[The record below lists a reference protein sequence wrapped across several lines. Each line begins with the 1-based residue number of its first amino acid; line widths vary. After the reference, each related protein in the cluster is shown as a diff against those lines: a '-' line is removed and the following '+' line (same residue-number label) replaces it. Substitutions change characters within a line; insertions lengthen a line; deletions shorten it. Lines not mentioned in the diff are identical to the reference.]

1 MIKFATDPFNNYE
14 SKSSS
19 QIGIPFTKPGSPLDP
34 EDVHG
39 ILMEKYLKN
48 NMFSKPMIAAYD
60 YWLDILLP
68 KFLKEKF
75 YFYDESF
82 IYMDNL
88 QYTTSL
94 DNTPRYYREKNL
106 SYLLKLEADLHFGRE
121 KEEKILQKIHIADI
135 PLMLGS
141 KRCIIGRILD
151 GPDPETKLYQIQED
165 PLDPFGYFII
175 NGTERTVIIQEKLRL
190 NKLVNILQTS
200 NDTKKSKDITPE
212 KIATITA
219 TNTYDTHYGTRM
231 MRLVRNSD
239 DGVDL
244 FLSFFGKD
252 KIKTSSLLYIPCLLL
267 FKHPIFDLNIDQV
280 MDTILQFTKPEN
292 KIIIQVFLSRSRY
305 DFENNGDLY
314 QYLHKRSSVVDFS
327 RFVKDLDDNMNR
339 RFFPEIPNSAKMNQ
353 YAFSICR
360 FCETVLGLRLPDD
373 RDIWANKRL
382 EWSPRSMENLF
393 NSMWNNIYNT
403 INKDIIAGVNITLN
417 SIQAIITKESISTT
431 FSKSFAGPK
440 WGKAANAATDRM
452 TEVLETRTILNV
464 YSQLTKINVNT
475 FEGNRTISIRAVQG
489 DQWGF
494 ICPSETSDG
503 EWCGIVKHLAV
514 TAKISLQRDP
524 TIILNIVKPF
534 LKTTKNEI
542 YNSPFFLNGLLYGW
556 CDGLELRKTLINF
569 KRKKIIWED
578 SSIVLEDY
586 QPEIENYD
594 NKALNVYCDAGRPIR
609 PVLIY
614 TFDPKNPIEGSVLN
628 FDQNLSFQEM
638 LDSEIMEYID
648 PSETHYIILGQDFDS
663 VENSKRLHLRQK
675 KVLENAV
682 ADGGTTGGT
691 TGGALSLKKA
701 ENGYK
706 DSLKR
711 LYFTNIDIS
720 PDSFLGYAAN
730 TVPMS
735 NRIAGPRIGYQAGMN
750 KQAIEMEKGTGKDTK
765 YTSAAGTSP
774 NFITNINK
782 ILGIDVVSGGRN
794 LSVAIMTF
802 LGYNQEDAIIMNKD
816 VVDNL
821 YFSYFKN
828 VTKEIKI
835 NSEESIVETL
845 GFPRGS
851 ESLKKNHF
859 YRNISDAGFPKLGS
873 VIKENDILV
882 VKYDENN
889 NVNPIKASIDDEG
902 RVVDVKVTEEIGKK
916 TINCRI
922 KIKKFYNVQEGDKM
936 AIRYSQKG
944 VIGKILPS
952 VDMPVMENGKP
963 VDMIINPHGLPTRMT
978 VSLLIE
984 LLTGDYTAMV
994 GQRLNATAFRKFNLE
1009 EFMQRMKEAGINK
1022 FSYQKLLNPYTGRY
1036 FEDLVSVGMIYYQ
1049 ALPHVVASKIQMRAT
1064 GPVDQRTRLVI
1075 GGRNRGG
1082 GIRAGGMEIDSFISH
1097 GALNFTLDRIM
1108 ISSDRHEK
1116 AVCKKCGNDA
1126 YFNKETANFVC
1137 KLDCGAEH
1145 VGKIMIPYSFNRFMD
1160 IIRMGGIKG
1169 NIKYID
1175 RKLVDEKVDKLGE
1188 IYDSDDEDTKEDDDE
1203 DTKEEDEEE
1212 EQEPEQEFD
1221 EDFVTE

>member
-1 MIKFATDPFNNYE
+1 MIKFATAPF
-14 SKSSS
+14 SKNEVASFSKNEVA
-19 QIGIPFTKPGSPLDP
+19 PFSKVGSPLDP
-34 EDVHG
+34 NDIHG

-48 NMFSKPMIAAYD
+48 NIFSKPMIHAYD

-75 YFYDESF
+75 YFFDESY
-82 IYMDNL
+82 IYLDNI
-88 QYTTSL
+88 QYTSNL

-106 SYLLKLEADLHFGRE
+106 SYLLKIEADLHFG
-121 KEEKILQKIHIADI
+121 KDNEEKILQKIHIADI

-141 KRCIIGRILD
+141 KRCIIGRILSS
-151 GPDPETKLYQIQED
+151 PDPDYNLYQIQED

-190 NKLVNILQTS
+190 NRLLNILQTS
-200 NDTKKSKDITPE
+200 NDTKKSKDIVPE

-231 MRLVRNSD
+231 MRLMKNSD
-239 DGVDL
+239 DSIDL

-252 KIKTSSLLYIPCLLL
+252 KIKTNSLLYIPCLLL
-267 FKHPIFDLNIDQV
+267 FKHPYFDLNIDQV
-280 MDTILQFTKPEN
+280 MDAILQFAKPES
-292 KIIIQVFLSRSRY
+292 KMLIQIFLSRSRF

-314 QYLHKRSSVVDFS
+314 QYLHKRSSVVDFN
-327 RFVKDLDDNMNR
+327 RFVKDLDDNINK
-339 RFFPEIPNSAKMNQ
+339 RFFPEIPNSAKMMQ

-360 FCETVLGLRLPDD
+360 FCESVLGLRLPDD

-393 NSMWNNIYNT
+393 NSLWNNIYNA
-403 INKDIIAGVNITLN
+403 INKDIISGVNITLN
-417 SIQAIITKESISTT
+417 SIQALITKESISTT

-464 YSQLTKINVNT
+464 YSQLTKINVKT
-475 FEGNRTISIRAVQG
+475 FEGNRTISIRTVQG

-524 TIILNIVKPF
+524 AIILESVKDF
-534 LKTTKNEI
+534 LNMKKDSK
-542 YNSPFFLNGLLYGW
+542 YNSPFFVNGLLYGW
-556 CDGLELRKTLINF
+556 CDGLFLRNHLINL

-586 QPEIENYD
+586 SLDNLNYD
-594 NKALNVYCDAGRPIR
+594 NKTLNVYCDAGRPIR
-609 PVLIY
+609 PVLVY
-614 TFDPKNPIEGSVLN
+614 TYDPKFPENGTVVNFDPKM
-628 FDQNLSFQEM
+628 SFQEM
-638 LDSEIMEYID
+638 LDNEVMEYID
-648 PSETHYIILGQDFDS
+648 PAETHYIKLGQDFDS
-663 VENSKRLHLRQK
+663 VENAKRLYFRQK
-675 KVLENAV
+675 KVLENTISDAY
-682 ADGGTTGGT
+682 
-691 TGGALSLKKA
+691 SLKKA
-701 ENGYK
+701 ENGFV

-711 LYFTNIDIS
+711 LKFTNIDIS

-735 NRIAGPRIGYQAGMN
+735 NRISGPRVGYQAGMN

-782 ILGIDVVSGGRN
+782 ILGIDLVSGGRN

-851 ESLKKNHF
+851 EGLKKNPY
-859 YRNISDAGFPKLGS
+859 YRNISDKGFPKLGS

-882 VKYDENN
+882 VKYDENGN
-889 NVNPIKASIDDEG
+889 INPIKASIDDEG
-902 RVVDVKVTEEIGKK
+902 RVVDVKVSEETGKK

-944 VIGKILPS
+944 VIGKILPA
-952 VDMPVMENGKP
+952 VDMPVMENGKA

-984 LLTGDYTAMV
+984 LLTGDYSAMI
-994 GQRLNATAFRKFNLE
+994 GQRINATSFRKFDLE
-1009 EFMQRMKEAGINK
+1009 EFMQKLKEAGMNK

-1036 FEDLVSVGMIYYQ
+1036 FEDLVSVGMVYYQ

-1126 YFNKETANFVC
+1126 YFNKESANYVC
-1137 KLDCGAEH
+1137 KLDCGAQH

-1175 RKLVDEKVDKLGE
+1175 RKLVDSKAESKLEE
-1188 IYDSDDEDTKEDDDE
+1188 IYDSDAESIDDE
-1203 DTKEEDEEE
+1203 DGEDGEEE
-1212 EQEPEQEFD
+1212 EKEEEEVKDFD